1 MRRTWG
7 LVVAAVAVVAL
18 VVAGI
23 ALARDGSGWDRHPG
37 RGSMGSLMGGSV
49 GGPMM
54 GGRWGGSLD
63 EPDYLREMVAH
74 HREAVRAAEELS
86 RSERPAMRALG
97 ERIVDSQSAQIRQME
112 TWLDEW
118 YPDEQQSDPAYEPMM
133 RDLSDLS
140 GDRLDRVFLEDMI
153 GHHMAAVMM
162 SQQLLVRGRA
172 DHDEVARLARTIRAD
187 QMREIWW
194 MRDRLAAWFDAGRGW
209 GMGPGMH
216 MGMGTGMGTGMGMD
230 RRFAGARP

>member
-7 LVVAAVAVVAL
+7 LVVTAVAVLAL
-18 VVAGI
+18 VVAGV
-23 ALARDGSGWDRHPG
+23 ALARDGSDGHRYRD
-37 RGSMGSLMGGSV
+37 GSPMGSLMGRSV
-49 GGPMM
+49 AGGMM
-54 GGRWGGSLD
+54 GGSWARTVD
-63 EPDYLREMVAH
+63 EADYLLEMVDH

-97 ERIVDSQSAQIRQME
+97 ARIVESQSAQIDQME
-112 TWLDEW
+112 GWLAEW
-118 YPDEQQSDPAYEPMM
+118 YPDEEAPAYDPMM
-133 RDLSDLS
+133 RDLSGLS

-162 SQQLLVRGRA
+162 SQQLLVRGLA
-172 DHDEVARLARTIRAD
+172 EHDEVARLARSIRSE

-194 MRDRLAAWFDAGRGW
+194 MRERLAQWFDGGRAW

-216 MGMGTGMGTGMGMD
+216 HGTGMGPWGAG
-230 RRFAGARP
+230 RRS

>member
-7 LVVAAVAVVAL
+7 FVVAAVAVLAL

-37 RGSMGSLMGGSV
+37 RGSMGSLMGGPA
-49 GGPMM
+49 GGPVAGQMM
-54 GGRWGGSLD
+54 GGRWGASLD
-63 EPDYLREMVAH
+63 EAGYLREMVAH
-74 HREAVRAAEELS
+74 HREAVQAAEELS

-97 ERIVDSQSAQIRQME
+97 ARIVESQSAQIEQME
-112 TWLDEW
+112 GWLAEW
-118 YPDEQQSDPAYEPMM
+118 YPDEQSDESYEPMM
-133 RDLSDLS
+133 RDLSGLS

-162 SQQLLVRGRA
+162 SQQLLVRDRA
-172 DHDEVARLARTIRAD
+172 DHEEVARLARTIRAD

-194 MRDRLAAWFDAGRGW
+194 MRERLARWFDGGRAW
-209 GMGPGMH
+209 GMGPGMG
-216 MGMGTGMGTGMGMD
+216 MGMGMGLRGAG
-230 RRFAGARP
+230 RRP

>member
-7 LVVAAVAVVAL
+7 FVVAAIAVLAL

-37 RGSMGSLMGGSV
+37 RGTMGSLMGGPA
-49 GGPMM
+49 GGTVSGQMM
-54 GGRWGGSLD
+54 GGRWSGSLD
-63 EPDYLREMVAH
+63 EAGYLREMVAH

-86 RSERPAMRALG
+86 RSARPSMRALG
-97 ERIVDSQSAQIRQME
+97 TRIVESQSAQIDQME
-112 TWLDEW
+112 GWLDEW
-118 YPDEQQSDPAYEPMM
+118 YPDEQADDTYEPMM
-133 RDLSDLS
+133 RDLSGLS

-162 SQQLLVRGRA
+162 SQQLLVRDRA
-172 DHDEVARLARTIRAD
+172 EHDEVARLARTIRAD

-194 MRDRLAAWFDAGRGW
+194 MRERLARWFDGGRAW
-209 GMGPGMH
+209 GMGPGMGSG
-216 MGMGTGMGTGMGMD
+216 MGMGMGLRGAG
-230 RRFAGARP
+230 RRP